1 MNFFKL
7 VFRQSMVLSFNEFFI
22 LATSVALSVAQK
34 VKLVVC
40 ALGWVAQC
48 YFFTTFFEIGKT
60 IVLFNTLVKLA
71 TNRY

>member
-22 LATSVALSVAQK
+22 LATSVALSVVQK

-48 YFFTTFFEIGKT
+48 YFLNYFFRDWKDNSF
-60 IVLFNTLVKLA
+60 V
-71 TNRY
+71 